1 MLLSLHY
8 QKLGVIILKAIVMAG
23 GSGSRL
29 RPMTCDLPKPMVPV
43 MNRPLMEYT
52 LELLSF
58 HDFREAAAT
67 LQYLPEKIKSHL
79 GDGSRFGLNLQYYV
93 EEEPLGT
100 AGSVK
105 NAASFLDETFIV
117 ISGDA
122 LTDFDLTHALE
133 FHRKKGSM
141 ATLILTS
148 VETPLEY
155 GIVITAP
162 DGRITRFVE
171 KPGWGEVFSD
181 TVNTGIYIL
190 EPEVLSLFEP
200 GKMFDFSKDLFPIL
214 LERGDPLFGCVMPGY
229 WCDIGNFEQYCQ
241 AHRDI
246 MDGKVSLRLNAEE
259 VERGIW
265 FEKDAQIHPYAN
277 LRPPVYIGA
286 GSILGPRVSIQDSVL
301 GPHNIVE
308 EQASVKRSI
317 TWNGVCLEKK
327 SVLRG
332 AVLCNSVRLE
342 PSVNVYEGVVI
353 GDNSVIEEGAVI
365 KPEVKIWPEKR
376 VESGTILK
384 ENIIWGTRGA
394 RQLFGFDG
402 IRGEINREL
411 FPESA
416 VKLGAA
422 FASSLKEGTILLG
435 TDSYRASRMFKQ
447 SLASGILSVGLNVYD
462 LGETITPVMRR
473 QIVHTGACGGI
484 HVRLVDFDPPQVMFR
499 FMDNRGLNLS
509 RGQERN
515 IEQLYFREDF
525 SRTSGLEIS
534 EVVRFPDLLPHY
546 RKEML
551 KDINIEAVNRAGFR
565 IVVGYPDP
573 LLEKTLVPLLQDL
586 RCRVLTLNLNAPIH
600 EEPRSFKDLHGRRHE
615 VAAAVRQLSATMG
628 VIFDPGAEEMVLI
641 DERGRVIE
649 GELYK
654 ALISLLLFRMR
665 RGETVAVPVSASHVI
680 EKLADR
686 YQGRVL
692 RTRTAPFYQ
701 MDELQKNEGQ
711 ELKGPSSLS
720 LNFDCMGA
728 LIHLLEFMALQE
740 TNLSTLLSEIPKIHL
755 SEKEI
760 PCPWGKKGKIMR
772 MLIEDSAE
780 EKVEMLDG
788 LKVYHPN
795 GWALVLP
802 DHEKPAY
809 HIYGEGYNEEIS
821 ASLTDFY
828 VRKID
833 NLIKSE

>member
-1 MLLSLHY
+1 
-8 QKLGVIILKAIVMAG
+8 MAG

-29 RPMTCDLPKPMVPV
+29 RPITCELPKPMVPV
-43 MNRPLMEYT
+43 MNRPLTEYT
-52 LELLSF
+52 LELLKL
-58 HDFREAAAT
+58 HRFREVAVT
-67 LQYLPEKIKSHL
+67 LQYLPEKIKNHL
-79 GDGSRFGLNLQYYV
+79 GDGNRFGLNLHYYI

-133 FHRKKGSM
+133 FHRQKGSM
-141 ATLILTS
+141 ATLVLTS
-148 VETPLEY
+148 VENPLEY

-190 EPEVLSLFEP
+190 EPEVLELFEP

-214 LERGDPLFGCVMPGY
+214 LERGDPMFGCVMPGY

-246 MDGKVSLRLNAEE
+246 MDGKVALRLNAEE
-259 VERGIW
+259 GERGIW
-265 FEKDAQIHPYAN
+265 MEKDVQVHPYTY

-286 GSILGPRVSIQDSVL
+286 GSVLGPRVSIQESVI
-301 GPHNIVE
+301 GPQNTIE
-308 EQASVKRSI
+308 EQASLKRSI
-317 TWNGVCLEKK
+317 TWRGVCLEKK

-342 PSVNVYEGVVI
+342 PRVNVYEGAVI
-353 GDNSVIEEGAVI
+353 GDDSVIEEETVI
-365 KPEVKIWPEKR
+365 KPEVKVWPEKR
-376 VESGTILK
+376 VESGIVLR
-384 ENIIWGTRGA
+384 ENLIWGTRGA

-411 FPESA
+411 FPETA
-416 VKLGAA
+416 AKLAAA
-422 FASSLKEGTILLG
+422 FASFLKEGTILLG
-435 TDSYRASRMFKQ
+435 SDSYRASGMFKQ
-447 SLASGILSVGLNVYD
+447 ALAGGILSAGLTVYD

-473 QIVHTGACGGI
+473 QVAEIEGSGAI
-484 HVRLVDFDPPQVMFR
+484 HVRLVDFDPPVVMFR
-499 FMDNRGLNLS
+499 FMDKRGLNLS
-509 RGQERN
+509 RGQERS
-515 IEQLYFREDF
+515 IEQLFFREDF
-525 SRTSGLEIS
+525 PRTSGLKIS
-534 EVVRFPDLLPHY
+534 EAVRFPDLLPHY
-546 RKEML
+546 RREML
-551 KDINIEAVNRAGFR
+551 KDINIEEVNRAGFR
-565 IVVGYPDP
+565 IVLGYPDP
-573 LLEKTLVPLLQDL
+573 LIEKIIVPILQEL
-586 RCRVLTLNLNAPIH
+586 RCRVLTLNMNAPIH
-600 EEPRSFKDLHGRRHE
+600 EEPRSFRDLRRCRHE
-615 VAAAVRQLSATMG
+615 VAAAVRQLSATLG

-665 RGETVAVPVSASHVI
+665 RGETVAVPVSASHVT
-680 EKLADR
+680 EKLAER
-686 YQGRVL
+686 YQGKVL

-701 MDELQKNEGQ
+701 MDELEKNGERQ
-711 ELKGPSSLS
+711 SKKPSNLS

-728 LIHLLEFMALQE
+728 LVHLLEFMALQE

-760 PCPWGKKGKIMR
+760 ACPWGKKGKIMR
-772 MLIEDSAE
+772 MLIEESAE

-788 LKVYHPN
+788 LKVYHPD

-802 DHEKPAY
+802 DHEKPVY
-809 HIYGEGYNEEIS
+809 HVYGEGFNEEIS

-833 NLIKSE
+833 HLIKSE